1 VKRPGVSAR
10 MRARRLRRVAQ
21 RAAVRARR
29 KADAIA
35 PPRAASL
42 AELTAAAAGARHH
55 VTFDDRGNVTTVEV
69 DPVRFLAAM
78 RGLDPS
84 SLAFTERLDAS
95 VIDGVDVS
103 SSDDAIDVT
112 IGDGDDDDD
121 CAVCRAIRASAIGEP
136 DRRWSLD

>member
-29 KADAIA
+29 KADGVG
-35 PPRAASL
+35 PPRVASL
-42 AELTAAAAGARHH
+42 AEFTAAAADARRH

-69 DPVRFLAAM
+69 DPVRFAAAM

-84 SLAFTERLDAS
+84 ALAFTEHLDGT

-103 SSDDAIDVT
+103 PSDDAVVDVL
-112 IGDGDDDDD
+112 IGDPDDD
-121 CAVCRAIRASAIGEP
+121 CPVCRAIRASAIGEP